1 MAMKVICSWCR
12 GEGQD
17 GFVGEKAPF
26 DDPRETH
33 SICLT
38 HETAVRAR
46 WEARRQ
52 TTGGLVP
59 SCQAYP
65 KSCLLYELAG
75 TLYPAAGER
84 SLERLVSRS
93 LS

>member
-1 MAMKVICSWCR
+1 MKVICSWCR

-17 GFVGEKAPF
+17 GFVGEKMPF

-52 TTGGLVP
+52 KADSLSLPDGLM
-59 SCQAYP
+59 
-65 KSCLLYELAG
+65 
-75 TLYPAAGER
+75 R
-84 SLERLVSRS
+84 SLVGCLSWLVLSMLQLGVESLKWLVSMG
-93 LS
+93 LC

>member
-1 MAMKVICSWCR
+1 MLYLHMESEMAMKVICSWCR

-52 TTGGLVP
+52 TTGGL
-59 SCQAYP
+59 S
-65 KSCLLYELAG
+65 L
-75 TLYPAAGER
+75 PARLIR
-84 SLERLVSRS
+84 SPACCMS
-93 LS
+93 

>member
-1 MAMKVICSWCR
+1 MKIVCSWCR

-33 SICLT
+33 SICLL
-38 HETAVRAR
+38 HERAVRSR

-52 TTGGLVP
+52 NTGALSSSIGFLQSLVC
-59 SCQAYP
+59 S
-65 KSCLLYELAG
+65 SSMVVLS
-75 TLYPAAGER
+75 TLQSG
-84 SLERLVSRS
+84 
-93 LS
+93 

>member
-1 MAMKVICSWCR
+1 MKVVCSWCR
-12 GEGQD
+12 GEGQN

-38 HETAVRAR
+38 HETAVRTS

-52 TTGGLVP
+52 ISCRFLPGLPGVLP
-59 SCQAYP
+59 VV
-65 KSCLLYELAG
+65 LAG
-75 TLYPAAGER
+75 
-84 SLERLVSRS
+84 
-93 LS
+93 